1 MKNRIKSIFLFC
13 LPLMAWQL
21 APADYIPFRNAS
33 FEGKPKQS
41 AAPADWNW
49 QSKGST
55 ADIMPGAWG
64 VQCTPKAGKT
74 CLGLVTREDGTVEDI
89 GQQLDKPL
97 KGGICY
103 KFSIH
108 LAHVEKYAGYNMPV
122 RLRVWGGNGH
132 KSQLLAASGL
142 VNHKEW
148 RQYNFQFVPDSDLN
162 TIIFEA
168 YYAPGVT
175 FRYKG
180 NILLDECS
188 PIERCD
194 RA

>member
-1 MKNRIKSIFLFC
+1 MKNRVKYLLLWC
-13 LPLMAWQL
+13 LPMMAWQV
-21 APADYIPFRNAS
+21 APADQIPFRNPS
-33 FEGKPKQS
+33 FEDKPGKSVSPKE
-41 AAPADWNW
+41 WNW
-49 QSKGST
+49 KSQGST
-55 ADIMPGAWG
+55 PDIMPGAWG
-64 VQCTPKAGKT
+64 LKLAAKDGKT
-74 CLGLVTREDGTVEDI
+74 CLGLVSREDGTVEDI

-103 KFSIH
+103 KFSIQLSH
-108 LAHVEKYAGYNMPV
+108 AERYVGYNMPV

-132 KSQLLAASGL
+132 KAQLLASSGL
-142 VNHKEW
+142 VNHQEW

-180 NILLDECS
+180 NILLDQCS